1 MSIQVAEFIGPGH
14 PDKIADTIADRLL
27 EIVLDMDLE
36 AQFACE
42 VLASHRLI
50 VVAGEISGKISDNLD
65 VESVIRGVLVGL
77 GYDFGKFKITTD
89 IQEQSRD
96 IRSTSVKSIRGIVSG
111 DQSVVIGYACKDT
124 SNYLPLAFEV
134 ARSLIETLRK
144 CMDDGSIEGAK
155 HDCKSLVVLDD
166 KEVLQLILSVQY
178 DEEVDLNAFRGDVL
192 DKVVGR
198 VVDKYGLFLSDNS
211 SVLINSSDKF
221 VIGGLDA
228 DTGITNRKIVVD
240 SYGTA
245 AKHGGGGYSGK
256 DLTKVDRLGAY
267 YAR

>member
-14 PDKIADTIADRLL
+14 PDKIADTIADKLL
-27 EIVLDMDLE
+27 EVVLSMDLE

-50 VVAGEISGKISDNLD
+50 VVAGEISGKLSDNFD
-65 VESVIRGVLVGL
+65 VESVVREVLVGL
-77 GYDFGKFKITTD
+77 DYDFEKFQITTD

-96 IRSTSVKSIRGIVSG
+96 IRSTSVKGIRGIVSG
-111 DQSVVIGYACKDT
+111 DQSIVIGYACKDT

-134 ARSLIETLRK
+134 SRSLINTLMK
-144 CMDDGSIEGAK
+144 CREDGSIEGAK
-155 HDCKSLVVLDD
+155 HDCKSLVVLDGR
-166 KEVLQLILSVQY
+166 EVLQLIFSAQY
-178 DEEVDLNAFRGDVL
+178 SEEVDLNAFRRDIFE
-192 DKVVGR
+192 KVVTR
-198 VVDKYGLFLSDNS
+198 VIEQYGLFLDAN